1 MNMKIS
7 SPAFKDNDFIP
18 SKYTCE
24 GRNINPALIIEGI
37 PENAK
42 TLALIMD
49 DPDAPMGTFVHWV
62 AWNIVLADEI
72 QEGIPKESTV
82 NHPISLKQG
91 LNTAE
96 KTGYM
101 GPCPPVGH
109 GVHHYHFKLYAL
121 DTDLN
126 LPENTKKEDLLKSM
140 EGHIIEETELIGL
153 YKRD

>member
-1 MNMKIS
+1 MSMKIS

>member
-1 MNMKIS
+1 MSMKIS

-62 AWNIVLADEI
+62 AWNIELADEI
-72 QEGIPKESTV
+72 HEGIPKESTV